1 MLTWFSG
8 SPFLFL
14 ADFIVHMTQ
23 SFDMIIVTEKGGWS
37 MSEEEKLDLLLEG
50 INELFLLTREILDRQ
65 DKMIAKLDVLI
76 SAS

>member
-1 MLTWFSG
+1 
-8 SPFLFL
+8 
-14 ADFIVHMTQ
+14 
-23 SFDMIIVTEKGGWS
+23 